1 MRNCYNCRFYDSY
14 NATCINNMD
23 NDTFDEDE
31 MGADCV
37 QFDKGIYNAK
47 DQYGDDDDY
56 TEDEYD
62 DDEYDED
69 FEEKYDEY

>member
-1 MRNCYNCRFYDSY
+1 MKNCYNCRFYDSY
-14 NATCINNMD
+14 NAICINNMD
-23 NDTFDEDE
+23 NDMFDEDE

-47 DQYGDDDDY
+47 DQYDDDY

-62 DDEYDED
+62 EDEYDED
-69 FEEKYDEY
+69 FDEKYDEY